1 METEHENG
9 VRHLL
14 YVVVRES
21 ATTLELL
28 ASKDQVPLVRRNA
41 LLVLNLGRDEDLHS
55 TTEAEHGMGVG
66 HLLYIVVR
74 ESVTILELPASKD
87 QVLLVRGDALLVLN
101 LSLDEDLHPT
111 METEHETGIGE
122 GVTIL
127 GLPSLS

>member
-1 METEHENG
+1 MEHEKG

-21 ATTLELL
+21 AITLKLL
-28 ASKDQVPLVRRNA
+28 ASEDQVLLVRGDA
-41 LLVLNLGRDEDLHS
+41 LLVLNLGLDKDLHS

-66 HLLYIVVR
+66 HLLYVVVR
-74 ESVTILELPASKD
+74 ESATILELPASKD

-101 LSLDEDLHPT
+101 LGLDEDLHPT
-111 METEHETGIGE
+111 MEMEHEMGVGE